1 MKFRYVSVLN
11 VQKHLKNLQRANVCG
26 FDQQPPNLLKDA
38 TNEIAPPVTYIINL
52 SLNTSTVPVDWK
64 KG

>member
-26 FDQQPPNLLKDA
+26 FDRQPPNLLKDA
-38 TNEIAPPVTYIINL
+38 ANEIAPPVTYIINL
-52 SLNTSTVPVDWK
+52 SLILQLYR
-64 KG
+64 

>member
-38 TNEIAPPVTYIINL
+38 TNEIAPPATYIINL
-52 SLNTSTVPVDWK
+52 SLILQLYR
-64 KG
+64 